1 MLSFPA
7 GRCVF
12 RRITF
17 GWDEVCRGTKIY
29 VILYLKTFLGRPPS
43 RSNTCPLCKFL
54 VSKFN
59 TVLKNTSSS
68 LPVSRKNRTLLVSK
82 RLGLRTSGLRET
94 RFKLKELG
102 SKLLDRWRTLLISTT
117 NGWGLERQ
125 VSERRESSWI
135 QVPHRTVLAFSHPLF
150 GSTWQRTTARCYR

>member
-12 RRITF
+12 RWITF

-43 RSNTCPLCKFL
+43 RSNTCLLFKFL

-59 TVLKNTSSS
+59 TVLKNTSSY
-68 LPVSRKNRTLLVSK
+68 LPVSRKNRT
-82 RLGLRTSGLRET
+82 LRET

-117 NGWGLERQ
+117 YRWGLERQ

-135 QVPHRTVLAFSHPLF
+135 QVPHRTVLALSHPHSGF
-150 GSTWQRTTARCYR
+150 TSFCVQVTS